1 MPSFRNWLCVKAGDL
16 TTGKLFPYVGAK
28 QVYLCPTDQ
37 RGLTSNKKITV
48 PATRGPAGHKGTRDY
63 SYAMNCGLC
72 HEEETSTFKTP
83 AETMF
88 LMEAVMAKDEKAVAA
103 AAVYSRE
110 YCLNPIRP
118 CLN

>member
-1 MPSFRNWLCVKAGDL
+1 
-16 TTGKLFPYVGAK
+16 
-28 QVYLCPTDQ
+28 
-37 RGLTSNKKITV
+37 
-48 PATRGPAGHKGTRDY
+48 
-63 SYAMNCGLC
+63 MNCGLC